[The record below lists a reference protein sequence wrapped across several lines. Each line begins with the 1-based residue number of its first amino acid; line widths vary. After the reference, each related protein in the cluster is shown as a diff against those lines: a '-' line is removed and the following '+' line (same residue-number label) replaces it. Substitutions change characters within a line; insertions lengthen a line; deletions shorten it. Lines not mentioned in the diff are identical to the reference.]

1 MKIDLVNLARLIS
14 EKNTA
19 LIIGNGFSMN
29 FDKQFG
35 DIYSS
40 LKEASYIMGKVGEF
54 KISPAAKPATKVV
67 IKENYTAVMK
77 YIRVL
82 NQEQIEEIFK
92 DAVEFA
98 SFITENPL
106 ILSFLNENKYL
117 HRLNV
122 GPDMLQIAREISE
135 VGKLKGFQ
143 YINIENWPILIW
155 LYYLIEEH
163 EEFKKYQKQSNKFIC
178 ILIIGGKKTMS
189 SSNSPNQVMIKW
201 KFNGF
206 STYYRL
212 LMLTIIFGKGKAVS
226 LNKLENIEGMSQD
239 ALRNWLKSFQEIFSL
254 NYDRIVENLA
264 GIPVTHLH
272 GKFQDSFQGYT
283 FFQSFSLNYEGKK
296 YFTSNIILGSY
307 ITNKVLDGLIQPV
320 AMKNHPFTYIPTNPS
335 KILGDK
341 IKNSN
346 LDHFVFFGLNPENDY
361 HILSGIYFNCLQ
373 AKIDHIQLTFCYY
386 DEKEVEAFT
395 KTWKHVI
402 SLIYKGKKA
411 FIPVTL
417 NFVNSK
423 EIVSTHFKK

>member
-1 MKIDLVNLARLIS
+1 MKIDLASFAKLIS
-14 EKNTA
+14 EKNTG

-35 DIYSS
+35 DIYSC
-40 LKEASYIMGKVGEF
+40 LKEASYLMGKVGEF
-54 KISPAAKPATKVV
+54 KISPAAKPMTKVV
-67 IKENYTAVMK
+67 IKENYLAVMK

-98 SFITENPL
+98 SFIIENPL
-106 ILSFLNENKYL
+106 ILSFLNENKHL
-117 HRLNV
+117 HRLTV
-122 GPDMLQIAREISE
+122 GPDMLQITREISE
-135 VGKLKGFQ
+135 VGKSKGFQ

-163 EEFKKYQKQSNKFIC
+163 EEFKNYQKKSNKFVSV
-178 ILIIGGKKTMS
+178 LIIGGKKTLS
-189 SSNSPNQVMIKW
+189 SFNSPNQVMEKS

-206 STYYRL
+206 ATYYRL

-226 LNKLENIEGMSQD
+226 LKQLENIEGMSQD
-239 ALRNWLKSFQEIFSL
+239 SLINWLQSFQEIFSL
-254 NYDRIVENLA
+254 NYDRIVESLA
-264 GIPVTHLH
+264 DIPVTHLH
-272 GKFQDSFQGYT
+272 GKFQKSFQGYT
-283 FFQSFSLNYEGKK
+283 FFQSFSLNYEGKQ

-307 ITNKVLDGLIQPV
+307 ITNKVLDGLIQTV
-320 AMKNHPFTYIPTNPS
+320 AMKNHPLTYIPTDPS

-341 IKNSN
+341 IKNSK

-373 AKIDHIQLTFCYY
+373 ENISHVLLTFCYY

-395 KTWKHVI
+395 KIWHHVI
-402 SLIYKGKKA
+402 SSIYKGKKS

-423 EIVSTHFKK
+423 EIVSTYFR